1 VTAAHATLVWLADAG
16 GLPESAVAAYAGWLG
31 QDERA
36 RHARFVRAER
46 RRQFV
51 AGRALA
57 RLVLGRLLGV
67 APAAMALQERP
78 GQGPALLSPAH
89 SAAFSISHS
98 GPWIAVA
105 ASTET
110 LVGLD
115 IERIDP
121 SRDVMGLAQQAF
133 GPEQLVQLAACD
145 ALQRIDVFYRMWC
158 EHEARIKLGAPV
170 GSMVDCGRP
179 GLAGALACAA
189 PPAADITPELVDLGR
204 SARPDQL
211 VHQLG

>member
-1 VTAAHATLVWLADAG
+1 MTAVQETLVWLADAG
-16 GLPESAVAAYAGWLG
+16 ALPESVLASYAGWLG
-31 QDERA
+31 EAERA
-36 RHARFVRAER
+36 RHARFVRLER

-57 RLVLGRLLGV
+57 RLALGRLLELE
-67 APAAMALQERP
+67 PAGIALQERP
-78 GQGPALLSPAH
+78 GQGPALLRPSRF
-89 SAAFSISHS
+89 AAFSISHS

-121 SRDVMGLAQQAF
+121 SRQVMALAQQAF
-133 GPEQLVQLAACD
+133 GPEQVAHLTAC
-145 ALQRIDVFYRMWC
+145 APPQRIEVFYRMWC
-158 EHEARIKLGAPV
+158 EHEARIKLGVPV
-170 GSMVDCGRP
+170 DSMFSFGRP

-189 PPAADITPELVDLGR
+189 APAFEPRPELVDLG
-204 SARPDQL
+204 
-211 VHQLG
+211 VF